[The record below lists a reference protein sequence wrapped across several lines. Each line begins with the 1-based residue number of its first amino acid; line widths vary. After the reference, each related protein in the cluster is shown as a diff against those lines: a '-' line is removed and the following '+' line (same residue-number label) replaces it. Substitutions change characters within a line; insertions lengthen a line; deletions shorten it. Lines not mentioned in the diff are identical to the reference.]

1 MTRDDIIRMAE
12 EAGAKFDPHWGTAY
26 NVGTATFERFA
37 ALVAAAER
45 ERIQDLIQR
54 AEEAFAASEQAEKS
68 NEEYERGFVDGMQE
82 QMKTS
87 VDRAVNAI
95 DRAVNATCKR
105 EWVGLTDDEWKQIW
119 IEFDILDVEND
130 FQDYMAGKYGA
141 GHYIDNELYWNF
153 QKGVIEQIV
162 NNKLQR
168 KDGTYKDDK

>member
-1 MTRDDIIRMAE
+1 MSVEAMRQALEALELALSNHGVMLLSDPPQDAWKTRQVESKGR
-12 EAGAKFDPHWGTAY
+12 EAVTAL
-26 NVGTATFERFA
+26 RA
-37 ALVAAAER
+37 AL
-45 ERIQDLIQR
+45 DTPYTD
-54 AEEAFAASEQAEKS
+54 
-68 NEEYERGFVDGMQE
+68 YERGFIDGMQE

-87 VDRAVNAI
+87 VDQAVNAI
-95 DRAVNATCKR
+95 DRAVNAMCKR

-119 IEFDILDVEND
+119 IEFDSLDVEND

-162 NNKLQR
+162 NNKLQQ

>member
-1 MTRDDIIRMAE
+1 MSIAAMKQALEVLEQIADELFSPFNDPPIRDAILALR
-12 EAGAKFDPHWGTAY
+12 
-26 NVGTATFERFA
+26 A
-37 ALVAAAER
+37 AL
-45 ERIQDLIQR
+45 DTPYTD
-54 AEEAFAASEQAEKS
+54 
-68 NEEYERGFVDGMQE
+68 YERGFIDGMQE

-87 VDRAVNAI
+87 V

-119 IEFDILDVEND
+119 IEFDSLDVEND